1 MKPKLFITKSYL
13 PPKEEYLELINFIW
27 DNHILT
33 NEGELYKRFQGL
45 LTGYSDSRYI
55 IPVVNGAI
63 ALQLAIKALGLHG
76 DVITT
81 PFSHFATS
89 GSLVWEG
96 CKPVFADI
104 DPETLNIDPTEI
116 EKKITKKTVAIL
128 AVHVYGNPCYIEQID
143 FLSKKY
149 NIKVIYDA
157 AHAFGSLYKN
167 RYVVDFGD
175 ISMVSFHST
184 KIIHSIEGAA
194 LYTTRKT
201 LNEKIKKLSYFG
213 MDNNR
218 QFKQIYGT
226 NAKMSEFAAAM
237 GILSINHFELNK
249 RILKENFQHYNKL
262 LCTSKRISFQ
272 KLTGE
277 INYLYVPVI
286 FETKLLK
293 KKIKQV
299 LESNRIFPR
308 EYFYPSLEYIFNNR
322 TQTCLISKSIS
333 ERILCLPNSVYINK
347 IDVDNVC
354 HLILDNI

>member
-1 MKPKLFITKSYL
+1 MKPPLFITKSFL

-33 NEGELYKRFQGL
+33 NEGELYNRFQGL
-45 LTGYSDSRYI
+45 LRGYSDSKFI

-63 ALQLAIKALGLHG
+63 ALQLAIKALRLHG

-81 PFSHFATS
+81 PFSHFASS
-89 GSLVWEG
+89 GSLIWEG

-104 DPETLNIDPTEI
+104 DPETLNIDPAEI
-116 EKKITKKTVAIL
+116 EKKITKKTVAVL
-128 AVHVYGNPCYIEQID
+128 AVHVYGNPCEVEQID
-143 FLSKKY
+143 LLSKKY
-149 NIKVIYDA
+149 NIKVIFDA
-157 AHAFGSLYKN
+157 AHAFGTIYKN
-167 RYVVDFGD
+167 RYVIDFGD

-194 LYTTRKT
+194 LYTSRKVVSDT
-201 LNEKIKKLSYFG
+201 IKRLSYFG

-218 QFKQIYGT
+218 QFKQIHGT

-237 GILSINHFELNK
+237 GILSIKHFEFNK
-249 RILKENFQHYNKL
+249 RILQENFQQYKKL
-262 LCTSKRISFQ
+262 LSASSRISFQ

-286 FETKLLK
+286 FESKLLK
-293 KKIKQV
+293 KKIQKE

-308 EYFYPSLEYIFNNR
+308 EYFYPSLEYIFNNHK
-322 TQTCLISKSIS
+322 QSCLISKSIS
-333 ERILCLPNSVYINK
+333 EKILCLPNSVYINN
-347 IDVDNVC
+347 IDINTVC
-354 HLILDNI
+354 RIILDNI